1 MEDNIFIGL
10 MTGTSVDSLDCAAIN
25 CKGEEIEILGLRNF
39 DIPKHLKKEILE
51 LSIRSEINKSS
62 LSLLDRELGEF
73 FCDSINAFLALISID
88 VSTVEAIGSHGQTIK
103 HEPKSRNPFSLQI
116 GDPQL
121 VSDNLGIT
129 TVGHFRNDDIAAGG
143 QGAPLSPVFH
153 NEVFNTRKENRIII
167 NIGGITNISLLGDDK
182 LIGFDTGPGN
192 CLMDSW
198 NRKNGKGN
206 YDQDGKWAKSGN
218 IIQSLL
224 DNMMNDKYFLLD
236 YPKSTGPDYFSLT
249 WLETHLKN
257 INKELEP
264 KDVQATLAEMTAQS
278 LLNSLNKLNVIED
291 EIYFCGGG
299 VHNKYLLERIS
310 RGLNKKCKTTQEIGF
325 DPDYLEAICFA
336 WLAKKRLDEVKFEL
350 EEITGSKGAVYL
362 GRIFSPSI

>member
-10 MTGTSVDSLDCAAIN
+10 MTGTSADSLDCAAIN

-51 LSIRSEINKSS
+51 LSIRSEINESS

-73 FCDSINAFLALISID
+73 FCDSINAFLTLISID
-88 VSTVEAIGSHGQTIK
+88 ASRVEAIGSHGQTIK

-129 TVGHFRNDDIAAGG
+129 TIGHFRNDDIAAGG

-153 NEVFNTRKENRIII
+153 NEVFNNHKENRIII

-198 NRKNGKGN
+198 NRKNGQGD

-218 IIQSLL
+218 VIQSLL
-224 DNMMNDKYFLLD
+224 DNMMNDNYFLLD

-249 WLETHLKN
+249 WLEMHLKN

-264 KDVQATLAEMTAQS
+264 KDIQATLAEMTAQS
-278 LLNSLNKLNVIED
+278 LLNSLSKLDVFED

-299 VHNKYLLERIS
+299 IHNKYLLERIS
-310 RGLNKKCKTTQEIGF
+310 RGLNKKCKTTQEIGV

-336 WLAKKRLDEVKFEL
+336 WLAKKRLDEVKFDL
-350 EEITGSKGAVYL
+350 EDITGSKGAVYL

>member
-1 MEDNIFIGL
+1 MNHHYRFLIE
-10 MTGTSVDSLDCAAIN
+10 SLESFFAIA
-25 CKGEEIEILGLRNF
+25 F
-39 DIPKHLKKEILE
+39 
-51 LSIRSEINKSS
+51 
-62 LSLLDRELGEF
+62 
-73 FCDSINAFLALISID
+73 NAFLALISID
-88 VSTVEAIGSHGQTIK
+88 ESTVEAIGSHGQTIK

-129 TVGHFRNDDIAAGG
+129 TVGNFRNDDIAAGG

-224 DNMMNDKYFLLD
+224 
-236 YPKSTGPDYFSLT
+236 
-249 WLETHLKN
+249 
-257 INKELEP
+257 I
-264 KDVQATLAEMTAQS
+264 
-278 LLNSLNKLNVIED
+278 I
-291 EIYFCGGG
+291 
-299 VHNKYLLERIS
+299 
-310 RGLNKKCKTTQEIGF
+310 
-325 DPDYLEAICFA
+325 
-336 WLAKKRLDEVKFEL
+336 
-350 EEITGSKGAVYL
+350 
-362 GRIFSPSI
+362 